1 MKMEPVPEKIGK
13 YKIVSEIAK
22 GGMGTVYKA
31 IHPSLRRYVIIK
43 KLTIRGNAAIRE
55 RFVREAKILL
65 DLHNSNIVHLY
76 DYFVESSYHYIV
88 LEYVDGMSLDKFLK
102 PRKKLSNQMTM
113 LIFRDVCMAL
123 AYAHENG
130 IVHRDIKPGNILM
143 SRRGEIK
150 LADFGIASAD
160 EFSETE
166 LTQAGVTLGT
176 PSYMPP
182 EQFSDSK
189 SVDKRA
195 DIYAMG
201 IMLYEL
207 TTGQK
212 PYPGSF
218 SPETI
223 TQIQKGKYIPPE
235 KIEKNIAPVIRRL
248 IKKMT
253 RPNPK
258 RRYQDI
264 SQVLKVINSYLK
276 KYEVEEIRNA
286 LAQCIAKIDT
296 PEPEYQERN
305 KFLFK
310 TLKIAGILCCIFC
323 SLFFCWNKG
332 FIHQTILRPWYT
344 PVSLTMELPTT
355 ATQDSDLPIR
365 AFFYENDN
373 KTIPEIED
381 ARRVFIH
388 DKNTS
393 NKKNIRYF
401 TKDVFLKPG
410 NYRIKVVTGSY
421 IWWQSISVKK
431 EDKVVNLRFLKNAT
445 RPLKLKAEAFDGIK
459 DIPIT
464 SSASFFVHLN
474 NNWLPLSEVNPDQ
487 LISGKIYSFKVSA
500 DGYKTEYFTLRI
512 EWYQDELFLN
522 ALLFPEEK
530 Q

>member
-1 MKMEPVPEKIGK
+1 
-13 YKIVSEIAK
+13 
-22 GGMGTVYKA
+22 
-31 IHPSLRRYVIIK
+31 
-43 KLTIRGNAAIRE
+43 
-55 RFVREAKILL
+55 
-65 DLHNSNIVHLY
+65 
-76 DYFVESSYHYIV
+76 
-88 LEYVDGMSLDKFLK
+88 MSLDKFLK

-296 PEPEYQERN
+296 PEPVYQERN